1 MATNDIATEDLDSSK
16 QVGEN
21 ALIAELPWG
30 SVKTATTNV
39 TDLNVKPGEYVAQTL
54 FIEFV
59 LNAERKISAALSE
72 PLEKPLTKSL
82 QRGEDAQFDQ
92 IITTLG
98 SLSENC
104 LPSVLRSLFVWY
116 DEQNKKCEL
125 SLQKKVQTLQ
135 MNVKNESSKQILR
148 GDLKT
153 DEDYILE
160 KRKLAVDFILCLV
173 LIEVLKQLPL
183 HPGIDHLVLH
193 IIQLA
198 FQHFRYKDFSL
209 LGPNSANVHVI
220 SDLFAEVIGVLSPV
234 RFVLVRKRIMQELG
248 ELRAKETT
256 PTTTQNIVSLF
267 MGLKF
272 FRVKMAPIE
281 DFEASMRFLQELG
294 GYFLEVKEREIKHA
308 LAGLFIEILLPV
320 AAVNNTNYDYYNLHE
335 CVKTEVNVPSVKS
348 FIELLYSH
356 TLDLATKKK
365 HSLAF
370 FPLLTC
376 LLCIGHK
383 QFFLSNWHYFL
394 TLCLS
399 NLKHKDSKM
408 SRVAL
413 ESLYRL
419 VWVYVVRIKCESNT
433 ATLSRL
439 QSICNSLFPK
449 GGRGVM
455 PRNAPLNIFVKI
467 LHFIA
472 QERLDFAFKEV
483 IFDLLCVG
491 RPIRNI
497 YPERMNVGLR
507 ALLVIADSLQQKDG
521 PPPMPRTI
529 STLPSGYTLRVRR
542 TYLARPLQADMAR
555 NIGIELY
562 YGPCRRAFDGILRAL
577 DAQVGRPLLMTVT
590 QTSGKETDDL
600 LGGERKP
607 KIDLFRTC
615 VAAIPRILPEGMS
628 RHDLVEM
635 LTRLS
640 LHMDEELRA
649 LACQALQNVIVECS
663 DWRQDLIY
671 AYLQFFT
678 KEISDVCSS
687 LVDSSLR
694 LLLQLLSCWKNAIVQ
709 AMERNESKGA
719 ATAGGEEE
727 EEEEDSGRPKSG
739 MFVPPVLR
747 SESSALALHCIEG
760 FALTMLCQNRSSS
773 RKLAIT
779 ILKEVKSMLPLL
791 CSQEDYDIPVIDV
804 LDSACSY
811 VVQKYVQHIGE
822 AEKMVWLSAPQLDF
836 LWLSEK
842 IASIETNFN
851 LVSLDN
857 GNEYFQWDPW
867 AVALS
872 GFTESH
878 CLLQQCPTA
887 VSYAWPAVHMRL
899 NSVFVWIDP
908 NSPQNDTRA
917 SLLRTSKSK
926 ASNVS
931 ASETLSYSN
940 YLGLWQKYLVLACAI
955 APPSQNYT
963 FVLRSVSPVTLQCD
977 AVENQKTSD
986 LRIPRVANV
995 SATNLFRM
1003 VLPLLR
1009 CDMTDIRDSVVLGLG
1024 SVNPHAFDRCLLDEM
1039 SPCLREACERKQE
1052 NVRRKK
1058 RRDILRL
1065 QLIRFFEMVI
1075 FRGTFNVVSIADPKS
1090 GALKG
1095 FFRDFIENSR
1105 HYLETDQDRDG
1116 QTAHALHLHFAKMIS
1131 LLIKS
1136 FPIDKRANLL
1146 SNELR
1151 KSMFYLFASWSGR
1164 LGLVLDKRHF
1174 RDKDYLSS
1182 QENFAVMAMCAVLTC
1197 GHVFDAQ
1204 AISDETGY
1212 IFGWLDALVQSQ
1224 NKKISE
1230 LSEETLMLLL
1240 EFNSDSTSLLDW
1252 VIGHCYTS
1260 PSHVADKCFRAIA
1273 SIFLVR
1279 EYPCDFIAMFNLA
1292 LLYIGY
1298 PVNEIRSLA
1307 IELIQMLDQ
1316 HFFDESTF
1324 RYSQDDSET
1333 SSLRAKETLTT
1344 CEQNNVADGVD
1355 YGFAKR
1361 QLSLSQQLS
1370 DLHPEISMPIF
1381 SEISVRM
1388 LTAKPARRA
1397 SMMYYLVPWLH
1408 NVELVDPFLEPAE
1421 RALTLSLS
1429 AKMSESHALSR
1440 RILKGEGWGSVQ
1452 ATEMVLNNLLYITVK
1467 FGNEQPH
1474 LIESLWTSLVI
1485 YWPQNLRIIL
1495 RYLAVMVILSPDIL
1509 LTYSKRIVVY
1519 LARVCPERMVNALM
1533 AELETVDVF
1542 RHPLERTEWA
1552 PYYRWVRREEEAA
1565 SGEATSPSND
1575 GIAGCCNSEPMAC
1588 DALDSKF
1595 VEDENVLDPSG
1606 SVSSL
1611 LTLKAEDFNPVRKF
1625 NINTIERADRNYKVR
1640 EYTNPFQLPMPA
1652 YGGYY
1657 CQLCEY
1663 LPAVEQ
1669 PVALCHRCF
1678 VSVMFLTD
1686 LVLDDAEID
1695 WSVHLPLMLHVSV
1708 LGLDHNRSI
1717 VNDHCKQLLVN
1728 LTAIYSKGFISG
1740 LNVTRMLNTRSVG
1753 SSVSLLS
1760 KRSSVEHHANYGS
1773 VHSNEAGPSSL
1784 NSWSFSNSISSG
1796 SCSSIVASDSSRI
1809 VGSFGEVKFRKP
1821 LQDYNNVPDLAIAIT
1836 TFLSSR
1842 EGTPLWLGDESRCAR
1857 SGSLDVLSKVIY
1869 FLDRLFSMA
1878 IPSARIESRWAQTA
1892 LHIAVCC
1899 PIRHY
1904 AGRSFQ
1910 ILRAL
1915 RVPLSSRMINDILSR
1930 LVEVICEHNEDMRS
1944 YVAEVMLTFQ
1954 SSVLHME
1961 VAEHS
1966 LANLFKPA
1974 SLQEKSTDLSR
1985 HSPSHQRST
1994 SCFVDGVS
2002 KMTINENEGKNGKEP
2017 QPLGNSSMARS
2028 KSAHAI
2034 NSEAQDEHLNAL
2046 SQLLWIAVS
2055 LLESD
2060 VETEFALALKL
2071 LDRLLDLSAVERQDC
2086 FDRLARMTN
2095 QLNWSNFPGVLDLV
2109 LKGCTFSGTYEITV
2123 AVVVKLILL
2132 LDCKVVDM
2140 SGIGLAMS
2148 VVGLLPYAIL
2158 HYDEPTKAAIDACE
2172 AVANCCIKQL
2182 SSTAAGETSQNP
2194 SERPLE
2200 HLATI
2205 MRLYKKRSFRKE
2217 CSQWTK
2223 CILKYLTDEYANI
2236 ELAILTFLTEMLD
2249 RGLTALHPA
2258 ILHMMNYVF
2267 TRLEF
2272 TNDSLCFING
2282 YFLKVVSKHV
2292 QGPFWK
2298 EASTIL
2304 NLAVSRSSSFSK
2316 PSTAT
2321 AGYCVGGD
2329 SEFVRKELPGR
2340 TMEFRVDLSHVDA
2353 LKSAASSSTV
2363 LDSGGGGG
2371 GGGGG
2376 DCTPRKSLLPSESA
2390 WKKPLIN
2397 QVKVREHLISLL
2409 NASGLHVG
2417 LIRSPSIIFSQSSHD
2432 VACEQMSSAYS
2443 SSGELTA
2450 VADHVSTASPDA
2462 NSNDLTSET
2471 YAPVFKE
2478 FDFLDGERDSLSESA
2493 ESCFNWLSTLR
2504 PQQIQDD
2511 TRKSPAAGD
2520 KDKTT
2525 QAVGVEL
2532 SSLNSPNSESDF
2544 SDEESNSSVVEEEE
2558 DEDDDEDDD
2567 DDQEDDELEEEDD
2580 DEEGDICTELPASG
2594 DLENIF
2600 FSDVSSP
2607 VNKIVEES
2615 ITPTSSS
2622 ICESFDQSVVMEQT
2636 DRRQVR
2642 LALNIECSHHC
2653 TGQIEETWNQIFSQI
2668 LINKCLV
2675 VHAELVFTQL
2685 LREIAHKMSGL
2696 VRDVCHFLSMS
2707 DLFHD
2712 TAVDFLDS
2720 VDILMKISE
2729 FPFLFISE
2737 AAIQNDEAYRRHK
2750 YYLMELKGHYEAF
2763 QERREHTIKVLNSV
2777 KSALKL
2783 QLLGTKLEHST
2794 VEQLC
2799 YFCSGIAAVSQFAQA
2814 IVSNFS
2820 DLRMR
2825 RKDTPLRI
2833 KFVWQRG
2840 TNRDIDLTENLVEL
2854 HRQLLCAA
2862 NDLSNCSEHKV
2873 YSDASTNCSYQKL
2886 SQHLHAKEF
2895 KEVLVQLRSLR
2906 VNNCR
2911 TEMVGCCEEVDVE
2924 VLLLIYCQT
2933 LAENHSNFY
2942 AVIGNETLLE
2952 EACNHLMELN
2962 ITLSSRIR
2970 WLVDATKK
2978 STKDLSSQYDIS
2990 A

>member
-30 SVKTATTNV
+30 SVKTATSNV

-135 MNVKNESSKQILR
+135 MSVKNESSKQILR

-248 ELRAKETT
+248 ELRAKEAT

-320 AAVNNTNYDYYNLHE
+320 AA

-577 DAQVGRPLLMTVT
+577 DVQVGRPLLMTVT

-694 LLLQLLSCWKNAIVQ
+694 LLLQLLSCWKNAVVQ
-709 AMERNESKGA
+709 AMERNVSCFEASVRKMIHGHRCCEPA
-719 ATAGGEEE
+719 KARQAT
-727 EEEEDSGRPKSG
+727 
-739 MFVPPVLR
+739 
-747 SESSALALHCIEG
+747 LAL
-760 FALTMLCQNRSSS
+760 
-773 RKLAIT
+773 
-779 ILKEVKSMLPLL
+779 LKRFH
-791 CSQEDYDIPVIDV
+791 IPIIW
-804 LDSACSY
+804 ACG
-811 VVQKYVQHIGE
+811 K
-822 AEKMVWLSAPQLDF
+822 
-836 LWLSEK
+836 
-842 IASIETNFN
+842 
-851 LVSLDN
+851 
-857 GNEYFQWDPW
+857 
-867 AVALS
+867 
-872 GFTESH
+872 
-878 CLLQQCPTA
+878 
-887 VSYAWPAVHMRL
+887 
-899 NSVFVWIDP
+899 
-908 NSPQNDTRA
+908 
-917 SLLRTSKSK
+917 
-926 ASNVS
+926 
-931 ASETLSYSN
+931 
-940 YLGLWQKYLVLACAI
+940 
-955 APPSQNYT
+955 
-963 FVLRSVSPVTLQCD
+963 
-977 AVENQKTSD
+977 
-986 LRIPRVANV
+986 
-995 SATNLFRM
+995 
-1003 VLPLLR
+1003 
-1009 CDMTDIRDSVVLGLG
+1009 
-1024 SVNPHAFDRCLLDEM
+1024 
-1039 SPCLREACERKQE
+1039 
-1052 NVRRKK
+1052 
-1058 RRDILRL
+1058 
-1065 QLIRFFEMVI
+1065 
-1075 FRGTFNVVSIADPKS
+1075 
-1090 GALKG
+1090 
-1095 FFRDFIENSR
+1095 
-1105 HYLETDQDRDG
+1105 
-1116 QTAHALHLHFAKMIS
+1116 
-1131 LLIKS
+1131 
-1136 FPIDKRANLL
+1136 IDKRANLL

-1298 PVNEIRSLA
+1298 PVNEIRNLA

-1324 RYSQDDSET
+1324 RYSQDDNET
-1333 SSLRAKETLTT
+1333 SSLRTKEALTT
-1344 CEQNNVADGVD
+1344 CEQTNVVADGGVD

-1397 SMMYYLVPWLH
+1397 SMMCYLVPWLH

-1429 AKMSESHALSR
+1429 AKLSESHALSR

-1533 AELETVDVF
+1533 TELETVDVF

-1565 SGEATSPSND
+1565 AGETTSPSKG
-1575 GIAGCCNSEPMAC
+1575 GIAGCSNSEPMAC
-1588 DALDSKF
+1588 DALGSKF

-1611 LTLKAEDFNPVRKF
+1611 LTLKAEDFNPVRNF

-1669 PVALCHRCF
+1669 PVALCHR
-1678 VSVMFLTD
+1678 L
-1686 LVLDDAEID
+1686 
-1695 WSVHLPLMLHVSV
+1695 
-1708 LGLDHNRSI
+1708 
-1717 VNDHCKQLLVN
+1717 
-1728 LTAIYSKGFISG
+1728 
-1740 LNVTRMLNTRSVG
+1740 
-1753 SSVSLLS
+1753 
-1760 KRSSVEHHANYGS
+1760 
-1773 VHSNEAGPSSL
+1773 
-1784 NSWSFSNSISSG
+1784 
-1796 SCSSIVASDSSRI
+1796 
-1809 VGSFGEVKFRKP
+1809 
-1821 LQDYNNVPDLAIAIT
+1821 
-1836 TFLSSR
+1836 
-1842 EGTPLWLGDESRCAR
+1842 
-1857 SGSLDVLSKVIY
+1857 
-1869 FLDRLFSMA
+1869 
-1878 IPSARIESRWAQTA
+1878 
-1892 LHIAVCC
+1892 
-1899 PIRHY
+1899 
-1904 AGRSFQ
+1904 
-1910 ILRAL
+1910 
-1915 RVPLSSRMINDILSR
+1915 
-1930 LVEVICEHNEDMRS
+1930 
-1944 YVAEVMLTFQ
+1944 
-1954 SSVLHME
+1954 
-1961 VAEHS
+1961 
-1966 LANLFKPA
+1966 
-1974 SLQEKSTDLSR
+1974 
-1985 HSPSHQRST
+1985 
-1994 SCFVDGVS
+1994 VS
-2002 KMTINENEGKNGKEP
+2002 KM
-2017 QPLGNSSMARS
+2017 
-2028 KSAHAI
+2028 
-2034 NSEAQDEHLNAL
+2034 
-2046 SQLLWIAVS
+2046 
-2055 LLESD
+2055 
-2060 VETEFALALKL
+2060 
-2071 LDRLLDLSAVERQDC
+2071 
-2086 FDRLARMTN
+2086 
-2095 QLNWSNFPGVLDLV
+2095 
-2109 LKGCTFSGTYEITV
+2109 
-2123 AVVVKLILL
+2123 
-2132 LDCKVVDM
+2132 LDC
-2140 SGIGLAMS
+2140 IYS
-2148 VVGLLPYAIL
+2148 VALFQML
-2158 HYDEPTKAAIDACE
+2158 
-2172 AVANCCIKQL
+2172 CI
-2182 SSTAAGETSQNP
+2182 S
-2194 SERPLE
+2194 
-2200 HLATI
+2200 
-2205 MRLYKKRSFRKE
+2205 
-2217 CSQWTK
+2217 
-2223 CILKYLTDEYANI
+2223 
-2236 ELAILTFLTEMLD
+2236 
-2249 RGLTALHPA
+2249 
-2258 ILHMMNYVF
+2258 YVF
-2267 TRLEF
+2267 
-2272 TNDSLCFING
+2272 NG
-2282 YFLKVVSKHV
+2282 F
-2292 QGPFWK
+2292 
-2298 EASTIL
+2298 
-2304 NLAVSRSSSFSK
+2304 
-2316 PSTAT
+2316 
-2321 AGYCVGGD
+2321 
-2329 SEFVRKELPGR
+2329 
-2340 TMEFRVDLSHVDA
+2340 
-2353 LKSAASSSTV
+2353 
-2363 LDSGGGGG
+2363 
-2371 GGGGG
+2371 
-2376 DCTPRKSLLPSESA
+2376 
-2390 WKKPLIN
+2390 
-2397 QVKVREHLISLL
+2397 
-2409 NASGLHVG
+2409 
-2417 LIRSPSIIFSQSSHD
+2417 
-2432 VACEQMSSAYS
+2432 
-2443 SSGELTA
+2443 
-2450 VADHVSTASPDA
+2450 
-2462 NSNDLTSET
+2462 
-2471 YAPVFKE
+2471 
-2478 FDFLDGERDSLSESA
+2478 
-2493 ESCFNWLSTLR
+2493 
-2504 PQQIQDD
+2504 
-2511 TRKSPAAGD
+2511 
-2520 KDKTT
+2520 
-2525 QAVGVEL
+2525 
-2532 SSLNSPNSESDF
+2532 
-2544 SDEESNSSVVEEEE
+2544 
-2558 DEDDDEDDD
+2558 
-2567 DDQEDDELEEEDD
+2567 
-2580 DEEGDICTELPASG
+2580 
-2594 DLENIF
+2594 
-2600 FSDVSSP
+2600 
-2607 VNKIVEES
+2607 
-2615 ITPTSSS
+2615 
-2622 ICESFDQSVVMEQT
+2622 
-2636 DRRQVR
+2636 
-2642 LALNIECSHHC
+2642 
-2653 TGQIEETWNQIFSQI
+2653 
-2668 LINKCLV
+2668 
-2675 VHAELVFTQL
+2675 
-2685 LREIAHKMSGL
+2685 
-2696 VRDVCHFLSMS
+2696 
-2707 DLFHD
+2707 
-2712 TAVDFLDS
+2712 
-2720 VDILMKISE
+2720 
-2729 FPFLFISE
+2729 
-2737 AAIQNDEAYRRHK
+2737 
-2750 YYLMELKGHYEAF
+2750 
-2763 QERREHTIKVLNSV
+2763 
-2777 KSALKL
+2777 
-2783 QLLGTKLEHST
+2783 GT
-2794 VEQLC
+2794 
-2799 YFCSGIAAVSQFAQA
+2799 
-2814 IVSNFS
+2814 
-2820 DLRMR
+2820 
-2825 RKDTPLRI
+2825 
-2833 KFVWQRG
+2833 
-2840 TNRDIDLTENLVEL
+2840 
-2854 HRQLLCAA
+2854 
-2862 NDLSNCSEHKV
+2862 
-2873 YSDASTNCSYQKL
+2873 
-2886 SQHLHAKEF
+2886 
-2895 KEVLVQLRSLR
+2895 
-2906 VNNCR
+2906 
-2911 TEMVGCCEEVDVE
+2911 
-2924 VLLLIYCQT
+2924 
-2933 LAENHSNFY
+2933 
-2942 AVIGNETLLE
+2942 
-2952 EACNHLMELN
+2952 
-2962 ITLSSRIR
+2962 
-2970 WLVDATKK
+2970 
-2978 STKDLSSQYDIS
+2978 
-2990 A
+2990 